1 MCQGIFNQDDWFMRS
16 ISNCL
21 RKLAPLFTCA
31 SLVGCGTINYD
42 SVADTGRFDGR
53 LFVMWVGEGSA
64 YSGDGRFV
72 FIPNP
77 DEPLTFTRRDKLGR
91 VIVPPIR
98 PEMMYTD
105 GGSIPRL
112 ATVFKGLSPWGYAPA
127 YMVHDWL
134 FIANHCN
141 VDGTPTEEEK
151 RVSDLKFSDSALI
164 MAEAIKALQVSGQ
177 VQKNDVAGL
186 AVSSAV
192 SGPISRS
199 LWNREGACES
209 HRVATEHRVAALS
222 AFPKDVQP
230 VPEDVGLDPLDL
242 LTEDFDLGNQT
253 AVLVGEFGF

>member
-1 MCQGIFNQDDWFMRS
+1 MKCIGKTKLRHAVSLTVLALASCGS
-16 ISNCL
+16 ID
-21 RKLAPLFTCA
+21 
-31 SLVGCGTINYD
+31 YD
-42 SVADTGRFDGR
+42 EVPETSKFDGR
-53 LFVMWVGEGSA
+53 LFIMWVGEGSA

-77 DEPLTFTRRDKLGR
+77 KDPLTFTRFDESGVAVGL
-91 VIVPPIR
+91 PIK
-98 PEMMYTD
+98 PEIMYTD

-134 FIANHCN
+134 FIAHHCN
-141 VDGTPTEEEK
+141 VDKTPTEEEQ
-151 RVSDLKFSDSALI
+151 RVSGLEFSDSSFI

-177 VQKNDVAGL
+177 VQNNDVAGF

-209 HRVATEHRVAALS
+209 HRVSKEHRAATLQ
-222 AFPKDVQP
+222 AFPSGVDPIPKN
-230 VPEDVGLDPLDL
+230 VGLDPLDL
-242 LTEDFDLGNQT
+242 LTEDFNLENQT
-253 AVLVGEFGF
+253 AVLIGEFGF

>member
-1 MCQGIFNQDDWFMRS
+1 MRWLNSATQVVLKLPIF
-16 ISNCL
+16 L
-21 RKLAPLFTCA
+21 VLF
-31 SLVGCGTINYD
+31 GCGSIDYSRVVET
-42 SVADTGRFDGR
+42 SKFDGR

-77 DEPLTFTRRDKLGR
+77 NDPLTFTRLDNLGN
-91 VIVPPIR
+91 VIGQPIR
-98 PEMMYTD
+98 PEIMYTD

-134 FIANHCN
+134 FIAHHCN

-151 RVSDLKFSDSALI
+151 RMSDLNFSDSAII
-164 MAEAIKALQVSGQ
+164 MAEAIKSLQVSGQ
-177 VQKNDVAGL
+177 VQNNDVSGF

-199 LWNREGACES
+199 LWNRKGACEG
-209 HRVATEHRVAALS
+209 HRVSKEHKAAALE
-222 AFPKDVQP
+222 AFPRSIAA
-230 VPEDVGLDPLDL
+230 VPEDVGLEPLDL
-242 LTEDFDLGNQT
+242 LTEDFDADSDKAILI
-253 AVLVGEFGF
+253 GEFGF

>member
-1 MCQGIFNQDDWFMRS
+1 MTS
-16 ISNCL
+16 ISKYSRHL
-21 RKLAPLFTCA
+21 A
-31 SLVGCGTINYD
+31 SLFAYITMTGCGTIDYD
-42 SVADTGRFDGR
+42 AVAKTGNFDGR

-77 DEPLTFTRRDKLGR
+77 KDPLTFTRRDESGKVLGS
-91 VIVPPIR
+91 PIR

-112 ATVFKGLSPWGYAPA
+112 ATAFKGLSPWGYAPA

-141 VDGTPTEEEK
+141 IDGTPTVEEK
-151 RVSDLKFSDSALI
+151 RVSGFKFSDSALI
-164 MAEAIKALQVSGQ
+164 MAEAIKALQVAGQ
-177 VQKNDVAGL
+177 VQNNDVSGL

-209 HRVATEHRVAALS
+209 HRVAKEHRAAALQ

-242 LTEDFDLGNQT
+242 LTEGFDLESQT